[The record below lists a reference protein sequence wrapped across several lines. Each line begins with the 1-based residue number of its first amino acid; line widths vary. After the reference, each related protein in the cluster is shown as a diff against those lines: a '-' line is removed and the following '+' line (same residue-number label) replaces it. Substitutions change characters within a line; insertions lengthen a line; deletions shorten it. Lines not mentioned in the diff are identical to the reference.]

1 MAIKPLIGV
10 ALACALMATGAH
22 AQTARAEFVQTES
35 KSRSSGSFCRA
46 FNFENRCTLF
56 GMRSKID
63 VSKVIAEPRDNG
75 LPAHWNRSAT
85 FMEIF
90 VRSYQDSDGDGI
102 GDFNGLTS
110 RLDYLKS
117 LGVTGIWL
125 MPMHPSADKDHGYA
139 VSDYRAVNPAY
150 GTMADFERFVAEAHK
165 RGIGVIIDY
174 VMNHSASDNPIFISA
189 AKSKTSPYRDWYIFA
204 DKNPN
209 WAGFSWG
216 PWRQNKVGKG
226 YFYGLFD
233 DQMPDFNL
241 KNQRVIDYHAD
252 NFRFWLNKG
261 VDGFRIDAV
270 TMLVENGP
278 TAYMDQPENLE
289 VLKQVNAVVKAYPN
303 RYLICEASE
312 QPALYAGEACTNSFA
327 FGTQKEIKSSAREGK
342 LSSKLATQLASDKRS
357 LMPLVLQ
364 SHDSYVGDR
373 LIHDLDAGS
382 YRVAA
387 AVSVLASDTP
397 FSYYGEEIGLANNGK
412 YDDPG
417 LRAPMSWDGSAG
429 HGFTKAA
436 RPYRAYA
443 TNAATH
449 NVKAQSGEGG
459 SLLEYYRALYLAR
472 QAHPVLA
479 DGTLTLLSKAGEEAL
494 VFARQREGQKALVFI
509 NLSATAQTFQTKGDG
524 VWTSALDLGAPAQ
537 LTAEEGNLRLI
548 LPPKGVAAYVAKG
561 EK

>member
-1 MAIKPLIGV
+1 MVLKPLLSA
-10 ALACALMATGAH
+10 ALLCALMVGGAQ
-22 AQTARAEFVQTES
+22 AQ
-35 KSRSSGSFCRA
+35 
-46 FNFENRCTLF
+46 
-56 GMRSKID
+56 SKID
-63 VSKVIAEPRDNG
+63 VSTVAAHPRDNG
-75 LPAHWNRSAT
+75 LPANWNRSAT

-110 RLDYLKS
+110 RLDYLQS
-117 LGVTGIWL
+117 LGITGIWL
-125 MPMHPSADKDHGYA
+125 MPMHPAADKDHGYA

-150 GTMADFERFVAEAHK
+150 GTMADFERFLAEAHK

-174 VMNHSASDNPIFISA
+174 VMNHSANDNPIFLNA
-189 AKSKTSPYRDWYIFA
+189 AKSKHSAYRDWYIFA
-204 DKNPN
+204 DQDPK
-209 WAGFSWG
+209 WQGFSWG

-241 KNQRVIDYHAD
+241 KNQKVVDYHAD

-278 TAYMDQPENLE
+278 TAYMDQPENIE
-289 VLKQVNAVVKAYPN
+289 VLKQVNAVVKSYPN

-312 QPALYAGEACTNSFA
+312 QPAFYAGEACTNSFA
-327 FGTQKEIKSSAREGK
+327 FGTQKEIKSSARDGR
-342 LSSKLATQLASDKRS
+342 LSEKLAAQLASEKRP

-373 LIHDLDAGS
+373 LINDLDAGS

-397 FSYYGEEIGLANNGK
+397 FSYYGEEIGMGNNGK

-417 LRAPMSWDGSAG
+417 LRAPMSWDQSTG
-429 HGFTKAA
+429 HGFTTAA
-436 RPYRAYA
+436 KPYRPYA

-449 NVKAQSGEGG
+449 TVAAQTGESG

-479 DGTLTLLSKAGEEAL
+479 DGAFALLSKAGDQTL
-494 VFARQREGQKALVFI
+494 VFTRQKDGRKALIVI
-509 NLSATAQTFQTKGDG
+509 NLSASVQTVDTKGEG
-524 VWTSALDLGAPAQ
+524 VWTSAVDLGAPAQ
-537 LTAEEGNLRLI
+537 LTAQDGALRLI
-548 LPPKGVAAYVAKG
+548 LPPKGVAAYVQ
-561 EK
+561 